1 VHGISVK
8 TKKGLSLAELL
19 ISVFVLSIGIL
30 SVLLFYTNTITSVQY
45 ARDMTMATTHG
56 EYIFEEM
63 QTRSSLA
70 NITAT
75 DWVAWGEGAGLNTL
89 PSESIDVDFVDT
101 TADPLDI
108 TTTIN
113 WIRNERASSI
123 SLTTHITK

>member
-1 VHGISVK
+1 VK

-30 SVLLFYTNTITSVQY
+30 SVLLFYTNTIASVQY
-45 ARDMTMATTHG
+45 ARDMTLATTHG
-56 EYIFEEM
+56 EYLLEEI

-75 DWVAWGEGAGLNTL
+75 DWVAWSEAAGLNTL
-89 PSESIDVDFVDT
+89 PSESIDVDFADT
-101 TADPLDI
+101 TANPLDI

-113 WIRNERASSI
+113 WVRNERESSI

>member
-1 VHGISVK
+1 MKIISLR
-8 TKKGLSLAELL
+8 TANGLSLAELL

-45 ARDMTMATTHG
+45 ARDMTLATTHG
-56 EYIFEEM
+56 EYLLEEI

-70 NITAT
+70 NITDT
-75 DWVAWGEGAGLNTL
+75 NWVAWGGEAGLNTL
-89 PSESIDVDFVDT
+89 PNESIDVTFADT
-101 TADPLDI
+101 TADPLEV

-113 WIRNERASSI
+113 WVRNERESNI